1 MTKKYWQAA
10 VLSVGL
16 AFSAQAWAAGA
27 KLPETTVQ
35 YDSYQA
41 KISAQRIAPSGS
53 GKRPAIILIHDKEG
67 VTAGMKEIGQE
78 FAAAGYIVFMPD
90 FASRP
95 DTRKKMGNQPMDEM
109 GGVRTPVSRLNV
121 ALTVADVDA
130 AYDALA
136 KDPSVDATKISAVG
150 IGWGGWRG
158 YKLAADKQDL
168 SKLVIFYGVTPD
180 DGSVEGIKT
189 QVQAHYAQGDFYTTT
204 SSFIT
209 KQWLGAKYTPYI
221 YNNTY
226 IGFFGGGTGNVDFAA
241 AVGEGG
247 VADAA
252 QQIKDAQAA
261 RVVDEGP
268 QSKKLAMERAL
279 AFLK

>member
-1 MTKKYWQAA
+1 MTMKYWQAA
-10 VLSVGL
+10 VLSAGL
-16 AFSAQAWAAGA
+16 AFSAQAWAGGA

-41 KISAQRIAPSGS
+41 KISAQRIAPPGA

-67 VTAGMKEIGQE
+67 LTAGMKEIGQE

-90 FASRP
+90 LTSRP
-95 DTRKKMGNQPMDEM
+95 DTRKKMGNTPMGE

-130 AYDALA
+130 AYDALE

-158 YKLAADKQDL
+158 YKLAADKEKL

-180 DGSVEGIKT
+180 DGSPEAIKA

-221 YNNTY
+221 YDHTY
-226 IGFFGGGTGNVDFAA
+226 IGFFGGGSANVDMAS

-247 VADAA
+247 VAEAA
-252 QQIKDAQAA
+252 QQIKESEAA
-261 RVVDEGP
+261 RVRDDGP

-279 AFLK
+279 TFLK

>member
-10 VLSVGL
+10 VLSAGL

-41 KISAQRIAPSGS
+41 KISAQRIAPAGA

-67 VTAGMKEIGQE
+67 LTAGMKEIGQE
-78 FAAAGYIVFMPD
+78 FAAAGYVVFMPD
-90 FASRP
+90 LTSRP
-95 DTRKKMGNQPMDEM
+95 DTRKKMGNMPMEQ
-109 GGVRTPVSRLNV
+109 GVRTPTTRLNV

-180 DGSVEGIKT
+180 DGSVEGIKA

-221 YNNTY
+221 YDHTY
-226 IGFFGGGTGNVDFAA
+226 IGFFGGGTGNVDMAS

-247 VADAA
+247 VAEAA
-252 QQIKDAQAA
+252 QQIKDSEAA
-261 RVVDEGP
+261 RVRDDGP

-279 AFLK
+279 GFLK